1 MKKLLFGLTMAALL
15 LAACGDDEAK
25 KELATD
31 KEEQGIEID
40 KGLFDVELT
49 LPAEFFDGQTPE
61 EIEVSAKEQGVKE
74 VKINEDGT
82 VYYKMSKSDHKKMM
96 NELETSIKES
106 MDELVTSGDAPSF
119 KEIKYNK
126 DFTEFDVTVDRE
138 AFENSMDAFMIFTFA
153 MSGSFYNAFDGE
165 NMDELKITVNLID
178 AATNEVFDTTVF
190 PDDMENTEETDAE

>member
-1 MKKLLFGLTMAALL
+1 MKKLLFGLSMAALL
-15 LAACGDDEAK
+15 LAGCGDDEAK
-25 KELATD
+25 KESTTD
-31 KEEQGIEID
+31 KEEQGIEVD
-40 KGLFDVELT
+40 KGLLDVELT

-61 EIEVSAKEQGVKE
+61 EIEASAKQQGVKE

-96 NELETSIKES
+96 NELEKSIKES

-126 DFTEFDVTVDRE
+126 DFTEFNVKVDRE
-138 AFENSMDAFMIFTFA
+138 AFENSMDAFMFFTFA

-165 NMDELKITVNLID
+165 NMDDLKITVNMID
-178 AATNEVFDTTVF
+178 AATNEVFNTTVF
-190 PDDMENTEETDAE
+190 PDDMENTEETNAE

>member
-25 KELATD
+25 KESATNN
-31 KEEQGIEID
+31 EEQGIEVE
-40 KGLFDVELT
+40 KGLLDVELT
-49 LPAEFFDGQTPE
+49 LPADFFEGQTPE
-61 EIEVSAKEQGVKE
+61 EIEASAKEQGAKE
-74 VKINEDGT
+74 VKVNEDGT

-106 MDELVTSGDAPSF
+106 MEELVTSGDAPSF
-119 KEIKYNK
+119 KEITYNK
-126 DFTEFDVTVDRE
+126 DFTKFDVKVDRE

-165 NMDELKITVNLID
+165 NMDDLKITVNMID
-178 AATNEVFDTTVF
+178 AATNEVFNTTVF
-190 PDDMENTEETDAE
+190 PDDMEDTEETDAE

>member
-25 KELATD
+25 KESATD
-31 KEEQGIEID
+31 NGEQGIEVD
-40 KGLFDVELT
+40 KGLLDVELT

-61 EIEVSAKEQGVKE
+61 EIEASAKEQGVKE

-106 MDELVTSGDAPSF
+106 MDELVTSGEAPSF
-119 KEIKYNK
+119 KEIEYNK

-138 AFENSMDAFMIFTFA
+138 AYENSMDAFMIFTFVY
-153 MSGSFYNAFDGE
+153 SSSFYNAFNGE
-165 NMDELKITVNLID
+165 TMGDLKITVNMID
-178 AATNEVFDTTVF
+178 AATNEVFDTIVF
-190 PDDMENTEETDAE
+190 PDDMENIEETVVE